1 MPGSHSFAKGSLPRW
16 NTTFGRWVREVGVM
30 QIVSTLKPDP
40 DLRVTDKS
48 VYSWVA
54 GHPPRPARAQALVDM
69 SHGNL
74 SLETIYGHPQE
85 IRELQ
90 ERDSEQAGSH
100 RDP

>member
-1 MPGSHSFAKGSLPRW
+1 MPGSHSFTKGSLPRW

-30 QIVSTLKPDP
+30 EIVSTLKPDP

-54 GHPPRPARAQALVDM
+54 GHPPRPTRAQALVDM
-69 SHGNL
+69 SKGNL
-74 SLETIYGHPQE
+74 SLETIYGHT
-85 IRELQ
+85 RELR
-90 ERDSEQAGSH
+90 ELRDRDSDQGGSH

>member
-1 MPGSHSFAKGSLPRW
+1 MPGSHSFTKGSLPRW
-16 NTTFGRWVREVGVM
+16 STTFGQWVKEVGVM
-30 QIVSTLKPDP
+30 EIVSTLRPDP

-69 SHGNL
+69 SNG
-74 SLETIYGHPQE
+74 SLTLEDVYGHG
-85 IRELQ
+85 RELRDIQ
-90 ERDSEQAGSH
+90 ERDSAQGGGH